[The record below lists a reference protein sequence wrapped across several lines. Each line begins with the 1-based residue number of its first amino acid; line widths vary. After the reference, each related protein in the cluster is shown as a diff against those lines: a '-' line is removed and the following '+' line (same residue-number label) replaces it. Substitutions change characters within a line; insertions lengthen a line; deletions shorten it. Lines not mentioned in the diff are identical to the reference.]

1 MNKTSIDIDIKE
13 VKEFFF
19 IQRTVP
25 EHAKRNGIRVLK
37 KVAQKM
43 LLNDES
49 IIIDGKVKW
58 FNIRPIGLDV
68 CEITLNDVKTTQTV

>member
-1 MNKTSIDIDIKE
+1 MKALTIED

-19 IQRTVP
+19 TQRTVP

-49 IIIDGKVKW
+49 ITIDGKMKW
-58 FNIRPIGLDV
+58 FNIRPIGLDI